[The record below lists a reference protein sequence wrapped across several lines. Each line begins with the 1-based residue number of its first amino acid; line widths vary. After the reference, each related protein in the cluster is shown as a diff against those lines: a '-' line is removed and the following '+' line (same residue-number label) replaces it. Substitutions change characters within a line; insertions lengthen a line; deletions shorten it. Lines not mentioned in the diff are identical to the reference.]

1 MSTLSIIL
9 IVVIVLLGSFIAV
22 RLSSTAAREA
32 RAVRATDVADAA
44 LEKQLGKAIQAEEA
58 YEAGFNALVALGA
71 TLQPAGHAHRIFQIA
86 MATLDALAVVSD
98 LMERGERG
106 AKAAQANRDY

>member
-1 MSTLSIIL
+1 MGQRGGCRFVSSGGPRGAQIRERASMSTLSIIL

-44 LEKQLGKAIQAEEA
+44 LEKQLGKAIQAEEV
-58 YEAGFNALVALGA
+58 L
-71 TLQPAGHAHRIFQIA
+71 
-86 MATLDALAVVSD
+86 
-98 LMERGERG
+98 
-106 AKAAQANRDY
+106 